1 MSETINPAGTRRGHS
16 SAARPIE
23 ASAQPAMGR
32 GCVGVVAVGVEIP
45 AMDIAYEQLQRELDG
60 ARLAVVSLLAV
71 LTDEQ
76 FRGVEKALMSV
87 APMSETAGAALQEL
101 RTPGG
106 RQRLAGEEAASAPKN
121 STAV

>member
-1 MSETINPAGTRRGHS
+1 
-16 SAARPIE
+16 
-23 ASAQPAMGR
+23 
-32 GCVGVVAVGVEIP
+32 VVAVGVEIP

-101 RTPGG
+101 RTPRG